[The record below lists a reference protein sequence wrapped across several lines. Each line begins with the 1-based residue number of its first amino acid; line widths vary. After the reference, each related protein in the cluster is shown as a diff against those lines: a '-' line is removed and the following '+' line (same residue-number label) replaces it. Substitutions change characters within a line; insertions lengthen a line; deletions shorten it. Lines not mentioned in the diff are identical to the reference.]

1 MAILEMAK
9 RASKGGRVPIKI
21 ALLKI
26 HDDPKETN
34 DNGLHWDRNYVEANL
49 ETAKMIPICAE
60 FSDNDKEVP
69 IGHGLTGVEQNDNGI
84 QEPQFLDSEVV
95 GAIESAS
102 VEKVVVGGNEIN
114 ALVGTG
120 YLYNQRYPKF
130 VKWVRKNFALGNV
143 DSSIEVM
150 GSEQN
155 ANKIVYA
162 ESNPSAEYRTPK
174 EFVFSGTA
182 ILSVKP
188 ADENA
193 IVLEVATK
201 KTEEN
206 KMELNEVK
214 ELLKK
219 AGEEFKSDELNAEI
233 DSLKNQVTE
242 LNEKCETLEAEK
254 VTLTEEKDALK
265 QEVSELNAKNASLEA
280 EKEAWDGKESELNA
294 QIKKH
299 EEKEKI
305 SELNE
310 MLKKF
315 SDAEQ
320 AYAKDE
326 IDAFKKNPLDGNVAE
341 INSKICVGIVEAQK
355 EKEPEKE
362 EDGIIDIFSEIN
374 EDTKDE
380 DDTEDINIF

>member
-34 DNGLHWDRNYVEANL
+34 ENGLHWDKSYVEANL

-60 FSDNDKEVP
+60 FSDTDKEIP
-69 IGHGLTGVEQNDNGI
+69 LGHGLTGVEENDNGI
-84 QEPQFLDSEVV
+84 QEPQFTDSEVV

-102 VEKVVVGGNEIN
+102 IEKVVIGDSEIN

-130 VKWVRKNFALGNV
+130 VKWVRKNFVSGCV
-143 DSSIEVM
+143 DSSIEIM
-150 GSEQN
+150 GYEQN
-155 ANKIVYA
+155 ANKIEYA

-174 EFVFSGTA
+174 EFMFSGTA
-182 ILSVKP
+182 ILSVRP

-206 KMELNEVK
+206 KMELNEVR

-219 AGEEFKSDELNAEI
+219 AGEEFKSDELNEKINALEG
-233 DSLKNQVTE
+233 KVAE

-254 VTLTEEKDALK
+254 VTLQEEKDALSQK
-265 QEVSELNAKNASLEA
+265 VSELNEKCESLEA
-280 EKEAWDGKESELNA
+280 EKCTWEGKETELNE

-299 EEKEKI
+299 EEKEVL

-310 MLKKF
+310 MLAKF
-315 SDAEQ
+315 SEVEQ
-320 AYAKDE
+320 AYAKNE
-326 IDAFKKNPLDGNVAE
+326 IDAFKKNPLEGDVAE

-355 EKEPEKE
+355 KEEPKDK

-374 EDTKDE
+374 EETEDE
-380 DDTEDINIF
+380 DAEDINIF